1 MYEINNSA
9 FDYASHFPNCPK
21 APFFSP
27 DSVGVIID
35 VAVENW
41 LLHKEKT
48 TAHSTWTNYRS
59 KSKHIL
65 AKFIGR
71 NIRSIKSTEIR
82 NWASS
87 ELHHLANKTIND
99 IWTVMRGTFDDYG
112 LDNDNFNNPF
122 DHIKNRT
129 VLREEPD
136 PFNQAEIDQ
145 ILNCGTHKQQEVNLV
160 EFAIYTGLSSSELIA
175 LAWEDVNLEQR
186 TIKLKHA
193 KVKGRWKC
201 TKNTTRARTV
211 ELLDQAVDVLERQLQ
226 HSYMKGQIEINALQA
241 DNKTFRTANIT
252 PVFLSTNTGRQY
264 YSDKTLRESFFIA
277 HLKKAKVRYRGPNHC
292 RHTFASKMLTIGM
305 PKQWVAKQMGH
316 TSTTMI
322 DKHYERWISEDAP
335 FMAQMASDRLKMPHS
350 RPNEKENAAKR
361 FKIRDKIGGEGG
373 IRTLGEITPTLPF
386 QGSSFG
392 HSDTSPLRR
401 LESLTAIKSP

>member
-1 MYEINNSA
+1 M
-9 FDYASHFPNCPK
+9 
-21 APFFSP
+21 
-27 DSVGVIID
+27 
-35 VAVENW
+35 
-41 LLHKEKT
+41 
-48 TAHSTWTNYRS
+48 
-59 KSKHIL
+59 
-65 AKFIGR
+65 
-71 NIRSIKSTEIR
+71 
-82 NWASS
+82 
-87 ELHHLANKTIND
+87 
-99 IWTVMRGTFDDYG
+99 
-112 LDNDNFNNPF
+112 
-122 DHIKNRT
+122 
-129 VLREEPD
+129 
-136 PFNQAEIDQ
+136 
-145 ILNCGTHKQQEVNLV
+145 
-160 EFAIYTGLSSSELIA
+160 
-175 LAWEDVNLEQR
+175 NLEQR

-322 DKHYERWISEDAP
+322 DKHYGRWISEDAP
-335 FMAQMASDRLKMPHS
+335 FMAQMASDRLKTPHS

-361 FKIRDKIGGEGG
+361 LKINDKIGGEGG